1 MLLSSSL
8 FRHVAVPALLLSA
21 SVASAERILQ
31 ASSLFTCME
40 NSLLSAD
47 HFDVTFTPD
56 NATISYDVSI
66 TSEVQGYVYAEIDVY
81 AYGIKIITE
90 TLNPCDPDINIG
102 SLCPLVSGDIDIRST
117 YTLSQS
123 VLDSIPGIAYTIPDI
138 DITGIVRVK
147 NSNSTLLAC
156 IQADLTNVKTVEHI
170 AVKWVT
176 AIISGIG
183 LLTSAVVATLG
194 SSLSSAHV
202 AANAVSLFA
211 YFQSVVIINM
221 MAVDRVP
228 PIASSW
234 AQNLAWSVGLIKVE
248 FMQKIFRWYVQATG
262 GTPTLN
268 IIYPTVSILVQK
280 RDLAI
285 DKIYKLTETSRDAV
299 HALAKRFIDEPHLAK
314 RTTLSDSAESTSTL
328 LVLRGIKRVA
338 YQAGIENT
346 SVVLT
351 AFTFFVLICLAI
363 CICFTIFYGIV
374 LLLIRTKTISNE
386 RFLYFQANWRVML
399 KGTVLR
405 ILLIACP
412 SLLIF
417 SLWEFIQ
424 RDSAA
429 VIVLAVFFL
438 ILTAGILG
446 WSGWKVFL
454 IGRESE
460 QKHQT
465 PALLLFSDT
474 RVLNRYGFLYIAYKA
489 TSYAFLI
496 PLFAYIFI
504 KTCFVSFA
512 QSSGKTQALAM
523 FIIELAYLVGIC
535 VYKPYMDKST
545 NVINIIIAVIMLIN
559 AIFFLF
565 FSQLF
570 GQPRA
575 VSSIMG
581 LIFFIL
587 NAAFS
592 LILLVYTL
600 VTCTMALVSKNPD
613 SRYKPAQDDRA
624 SFIRDSKHK
633 ASDAAELTA
642 LGAAMRANQDH
653 SVENGFSVDHELL
666 SGDNSISTNSLNEKR
681 DPFSD
686 EAIKTRN
693 IDNDDNS
700 SVLLEYPN
708 NPTLVSSRPS
718 SLSAAGGSQ
727 FEFTAT
733 NDMTTSNTGHTRSDS
748 KQSILDTNAPVNAE
762 QTASPKSSKWKLFE
776 KKDKQ

>member
-1 MLLSSSL
+1 MLLSKSW
-8 FRHVAVPALLLSA
+8 FRSIAVPALFLS
-21 SVASAERILQ
+21 SVSAERILQ

-40 NSLLSAD
+40 NSLLDAD
-47 HFDVTFTPD
+47 RFDVTFTPD
-56 NATISYDVSI
+56 NGTIRYDVSI
-66 TSEVQGYVYAEIDVY
+66 TSEVKGYVYAEIDVY
-81 AYGIKIITE
+81 AYGIKVINE
-90 TLNPCDPDINIG
+90 TINPCDSDINIG
-102 SLCPLVSGDIDIRST
+102 SLCPLVPGDIDISST
-117 YTLSQS
+117 YHLSKS
-123 VLDSIPGIAYTIPDI
+123 IIDSIPGVAYTVPDL

-147 NSNSTLLAC
+147 DSNNTLLAC

-176 AIISGIG
+176 AVISGIG
-183 LLTSAVVATLG
+183 LLTSAIIATLG

-234 AQNLAWSVGLIKVE
+234 AQNLAWSVGLIKIN

-268 IIYPTVSILVQK
+268 ILYPTVSILVQK
-280 RDLAI
+280 RDLALERV
-285 DKIYKLTETSRDAV
+285 YKLTETSRDAV
-299 HALAKRFIDEPHLAK
+299 HTLAKRFVNEPHLAK
-314 RTTLSDSAESTSTL
+314 RTLLGDSAQSTPTL
-328 LVLRGIKRVA
+328 LVIRGIKRVA
-338 YQAGIENT
+338 YQAGIEST
-346 SVVLT
+346 SAVLT

-374 LLLIRTKTISNE
+374 FLLIRSNAMSNQ
-386 RFLYFQANWRVML
+386 RFIYFRANWRIML
-399 KGTVLR
+399 KGTILR
-405 ILLIACP
+405 ILFIACP
-412 SLLIF
+412 SLFVF
-417 SLWEFIQ
+417 SLWEFIE

-438 ILTAGILG
+438 VLTAGILG
-446 WSGWKVFL
+446 WSVCKVFL
-454 IGRESE
+454 IGKESE

-489 TSYAFLI
+489 KAYAFLI
-496 PLFAYIFI
+496 PMLGYVFVKA
-504 KTCFVSFA
+504 CFVAFA

-523 FIIELAYLVGIC
+523 FIIELIYLVAIC
-535 VYKPYMDKST
+535 VYRPYMDKST
-545 NVINIIIAVIMLIN
+545 NIINIIIAVIMVIN
-559 AIFFLF
+559 AFFFLF

-592 LILLVYTL
+592 LVLLLYTL
-600 VTCTMALVSKNPD
+600 ITCTMALLSKNPD

-624 SFIRDSKHK
+624 SFIRDSKHQP
-633 ASDAAELTA
+633 SDVAELTA

-653 SVENGFSVDHELL
+653 QNENNLNVDQELL
-666 SGDNSISTNSLNEKR
+666 SGENSISSTSLTEKR
-681 DPFSD
+681 NPFND
-686 EAIKTRN
+686 NVARVTN
-693 IDNDDNS
+693 VVNDDTS
-700 SVLLEYPN
+700 SVLLQYPN
-708 NPTLVSSRPS
+708 NGNAMINSRPS
-718 SLSAAGGSQ
+718 SLSAVNPTQS
-727 FEFTAT
+727 FEFT
-733 NDMTTSNTGHTRSDS
+733 NTSDSNPSINVHTRTDS
-748 KQSILDTNAPVNAE
+748 KQSILDVTTPL
-762 QTASPKSSKWKLFE
+762 PKESSSKTSKWRLFE